1 MRAFLCATL
10 CPPGTGLKNDTELY
24 PIYSIFFIFH
34 SALNIFQQ
42 LLRLQFVNFLYLYSM
57 NVINRKTVIYYGEK
71 YPRAKN
77 QLLAWYNEI
86 LKQQFDNFNDLKTVY
101 GNASIVNDQRVV
113 FNIKGN
119 EYRLVVSI
127 NFRRKACYTIWFD
140 THKEYD
146 KINVSTIQYRLNL

>member
-1 MRAFLCATL
+1 
-10 CPPGTGLKNDTELY
+10 
-24 PIYSIFFIFH
+24 
-34 SALNIFQQ
+34 
-42 LLRLQFVNFLYLYSM
+42 M

-71 YPRAKN
+71 CPRVKN

-86 LKQQFDNFNDLKTVY
+86 LKQQFDNFNDLKAVY

-127 NFRRKACYTIWFD
+127 NFRRKACYTIWFG

-146 KINVSTIQYRLNL
+146 EIDVSTIQYRLNL

>member
-1 MRAFLCATL
+1 M
-10 CPPGTGLKNDTELY
+10 
-24 PIYSIFFIFH
+24 
-34 SALNIFQQ
+34 NI
-42 LLRLQFVNFLYLYSM
+42 
-57 NVINRKTVIYYGEK
+57 INRKTVVYYGKK
-71 YPRAKN
+71 YPAAKN

-86 LKQQFDNFNDLKTVY
+86 LKQQFHHFNDLKAVY

-127 NFRRKACYTIWFD
+127 NFRRKACYTIWFG

-146 KINVSTIQYRLNL
+146 KINVSTIKYTLNL